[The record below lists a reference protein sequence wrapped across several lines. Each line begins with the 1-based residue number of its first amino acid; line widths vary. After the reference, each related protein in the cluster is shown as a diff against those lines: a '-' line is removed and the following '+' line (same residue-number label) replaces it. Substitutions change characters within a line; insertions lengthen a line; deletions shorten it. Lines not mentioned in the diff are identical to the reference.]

1 MIDSMD
7 CCLRSVSG
15 LVSIEVFC
23 LPTLSNE
30 KIILNTQWL
39 IRRLP
44 SLTVAGAA
52 PELAE
57 NQKSDFQPHR
67 LPISFR

>member
-23 LPTLSNE
+23 LPTLLNNN
-30 KIILNTQWL
+30 ILIAQWL